1 MRINEYE
8 YEFCCNLHAKLK
20 EEAKGKVFTTVED
33 DTLYVKIL
41 NGYIRFDMAFED
53 FSDIIYKGV
62 TSNHIACEVI
72 KKYRKYIN
80 GLYFHN

>member
-1 MRINEYE
+1 MKLNEYE
-8 YEFCCNLHAKLK
+8 YGFCCNLHAALK
-20 EEAKGKVFTTVED
+20 EEVKGMVFTTVED

-62 TSNHIACEVI
+62 TSKHIVCEVI